1 MKSKSTIQTRFL
13 FLMAFSL
20 LTFSATAQAQFK
32 KPLTA
37 SKDRATM
44 NDAKLNVGILGGV
57 NFTTWLHFNGPSSGG
72 AWANYQQTVLE
83 FQGKGLDSIVGSL
96 GYFGGIS
103 LEYII
108 NKNFSIGLN
117 AVYARHNLY
126 LRNVDDH
133 FAIAFDANANTVL
146 YTTKESIFRAGY
158 NAIEAYVPFTYYI
171 TSESMR
177 NVKPYVYLAPRAS
190 YVLNGTMSKITNVKS
205 KTIQGGSTIPGY
217 NQTDTVPFD
226 KNNYTRFNL
235 GGTLGLGSLFRIN
248 TSNYYFIIKFDI
260 SANFNALSTYSRA
273 DVLLYQHKLRYSAD
287 ANATLTI
294 QLPVKKQLKGACV
307 TWGKYD

>member
-1 MKSKSTIQTRFL
+1 
-13 FLMAFSL
+13 MAFSL

-57 NFTTWLHFNGPSSGG
+57 NFTTWLHFDGPSSGG

-117 AVYARHNLY
+117 AVYAKHNLY
-126 LRNVDDH
+126 LRNVNDH
-133 FAIAFDANANTVL
+133 FANAFDTTANVVL
-146 YTTKESIFRAGY
+146 YTDKESIFKAGY
-158 NAIEAYVPFTYYI
+158 NTVEAYVPFTYYI

-177 NVKPYVYLAPRAS
+177 NVKPYVYIAPRAS
-190 YVLNGTMSKITNVKS
+190 YVLNGVMSQTTTVKPIIS
-205 KTIQGGSTIPGY
+205 QAGDTIKEGYYLSDTIG
-217 NQTDTVPFD
+217 FD
-226 KNNYTRFNL
+226 KNSYRRLNF
-235 GGTLGLGSLFRIN
+235 GATLGAGAQFRVN
-248 TSNYYFIIKFDI
+248 TNNYYFLIKFDI
-260 SANFNALSTYSRA
+260 SANFNALSTYTRA
-273 DVLLYQHKLRYSAD
+273 DALLYQHKLRYSAD